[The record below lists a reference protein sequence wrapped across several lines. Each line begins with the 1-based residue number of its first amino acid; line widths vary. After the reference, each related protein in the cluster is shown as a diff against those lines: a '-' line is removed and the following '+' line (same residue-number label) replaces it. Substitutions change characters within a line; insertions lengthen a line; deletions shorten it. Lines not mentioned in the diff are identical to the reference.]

1 MKTQRILGILWLA
14 LCSFTGLSLLWQLS
28 HIFFTDLSKF
38 RPTPDLFLA
47 ILMCLVYLAGAVASF
62 YLFRGAR
69 WARRF
74 VGLIAVLSVIACIG
88 QIIACRSLPFL
99 GGVFSLFAIV
109 SALLLFWPKHEP
121 VA

>member
-1 MKTQRILGILWLA
+1 MAQLFSLGDFTFMKTQRILGILWLA

-47 ILMCLVYLAGAVASF
+47 ILTCLVYLAGAVASF

-69 WARRF
+69 WARSF

-88 QIIACRSLPFL
+88 QIIAFRSLPF
-99 GGVFSLFAIV
+99 
-109 SALLLFWPKHEP
+109 
-121 VA
+121 